1 MNSKKNSFSL
11 SPWLSTCL
19 LLLLPFSIIASSIYL
34 NSKWIISFDQLISK
48 PILASMT
55 NMKTAF
61 FISLT
66 DLGGVPALFL
76 VVSLCSLF
84 LIWHYKDLAAA
95 LWFFIQSALG
105 AGLLN
110 QFVKLVLQR
119 ERPTIEHLVVQGGY
133 SFPSGHSMGSLICYG
148 GLAFLFIQFS
158 KNSRWNWLVIAV
170 TAIIVFLIGMSR
182 IYVGVHFPSDVIGGY
197 CLGGSWLAL
206 SIGLYPKWK
215 QWTKNR
221 QNTQKR

>member
-1 MNSKKNSFSL
+1 MNLQKNSFSL
-11 SPWLSTCL
+11 SPWLSICL

-34 NSKWIISFDQLISK
+34 NSKWIISFDRLISA

-55 NMKTAF
+55 NVKTAF
-61 FISLT
+61 FVSLT

-76 VVSLCSLF
+76 VVSLCSLL
-84 LIWHYKDLAAA
+84 LIWHYKDLPAA
-95 LWFFIQSALG
+95 LWFFVQTALG

-170 TAIIVFLIGMSR
+170 TAILVFLIGMSR

-215 QWTKNR
+215 QWANSRQNR
-221 QNTQKR
+221 QSR